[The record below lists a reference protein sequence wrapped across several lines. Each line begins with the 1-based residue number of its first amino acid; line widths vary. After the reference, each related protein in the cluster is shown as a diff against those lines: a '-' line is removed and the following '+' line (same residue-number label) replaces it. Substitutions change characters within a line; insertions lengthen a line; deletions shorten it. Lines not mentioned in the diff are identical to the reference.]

1 MWTKI
6 QSTYCFTSI
15 ADGSLKVMNIDLMP
29 KLHVCN
35 KQQMFNVF
43 YL

>member
-1 MWTKI
+1 MWKKI

-15 ADGSLKVMNIDLMP
+15 ADGSLKVIKIDLMP

-35 KQQMFNVF
+35 KQQMFNVC